1 MRVLRK
7 WVRCTDFQRCITK
20 GTVFMHD
27 ETASPQAPCRHK
39 SISRVDHESKRMH
52 GWLVRVHFRG
62 ERRSKFFGDKRHGGK
77 EPALDAAIAFRDAA
91 EHQLGKPRTDR
102 VVVGLSS
109 RSTTGV
115 QGVHR
120 ITKTQQTSGGGISF
134 QPVYEVTWSP
144 APGVIKCTSVA
155 ITKHGEQEVLRRAI
169 AIRKQKEAEV
179 YNAQGGAAQRGEHT
193 TGEDAPLP

>member
-1 MRVLRK
+1 
-7 WVRCTDFQRCITK
+7 
-20 GTVFMHD
+20 MHD
-27 ETASPQAPCRHK
+27 ETASSQAPRRHK
-39 SISRVDHESKRMH
+39 SISRVDHEPKRMH

-62 ERRSKFFGDKRHGGK
+62 ERRSKFFGDKAHGGTNA
-77 EPALDAAIAFRDAA
+77 ALDAAVAFRDAA
-91 EHQLGKPRTDR
+91 EQQLGKPRIDR
-102 VVVGLSS
+102 VGVGLSS

-144 APGVIKCTSVA
+144 APSVIKCTSVA
-155 ITKHGEQEVLRRAI
+155 ITKHSEAEALRRAV
-169 AIRKQKEAEV
+169 AIRQQKEAEV
-179 YNAQGGAAQRGEHT
+179 YSAGGGAAQRAGRT